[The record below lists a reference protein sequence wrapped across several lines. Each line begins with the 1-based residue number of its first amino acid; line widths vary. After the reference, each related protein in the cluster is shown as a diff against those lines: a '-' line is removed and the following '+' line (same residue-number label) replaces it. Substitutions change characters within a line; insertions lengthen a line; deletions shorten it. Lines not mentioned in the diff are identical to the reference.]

1 MAEHTELIK
10 QNIDT
15 ILKES
20 FLEYAGYNLQRRA
33 IPDVR
38 DGLKWGARQLL
49 HAQMLGGFTCDKPF
63 KKAIKSV
70 SQAMGF
76 SYVHGDTSAYGTLIR
91 MAKPFSYRVP
101 LQEANGNYGTLIN
114 PDDHSASRY
123 VELRGSKAAAKVLE
137 DLKKDT
143 ITEWEDTYDLEG
155 QFPKVLPS
163 KGMWLGVNGC
173 ISIGSGMACSIPPT
187 NLKEVNEALIKLI
200 SNPDI
205 DYEEIVCMPDFP
217 TGAVLLNA
225 EEVKESMKNGYG
237 RACKMRAVVE
247 YDKSNGCFIVKE
259 MPYSTFTNTV
269 CNELAK
275 LMEENP
281 NCGVKDFI
289 DYTGIKPDLRIY
301 LNKKVNPDKVLKLL
315 YKETSLQTHFSINM
329 VMLDKG
335 ITPRTFG
342 WKEALLAHINHEKEV
357 YKRGYEYDLKKIENR
372 LHILNGLL
380 KVIASIDEV
389 IHTIKTSE
397 SVVIAKQRLMEGFEL
412 DSAQAKAVLDIK
424 LSRLA
429 HLEVQK
435 LEKEKDD
442 LLTQRAAIVSILSNE
457 ELFNEELI
465 KGWKEVI
472 EKFGDERRTQIL
484 NVESEDDDELKE
496 LRKLSINLSNQ
507 NNIYVNEV
515 STLYSQS
522 RGGVGRKFKM
532 SKGEYIIATQYGDN
546 KSTILFFTTDGNYY
560 HAKLSDIPFGE
571 VVPIESICSMTTAET
586 TCYMTVINKE
596 TLKNNDNNI
605 IFFTKKGYIKK
616 SKLSEYNISRKTG
629 IKALALEGDD
639 QICSAVVTNK
649 DRVGM
654 LTARG
659 QFVMCETENI
669 RSTGRVTKG
678 VKGITLNPDDEL
690 IYASMI
696 PKDTKELISVSENGY
711 IKRTPITEFNVTNRG
726 VKGGKIH
733 RFKNEEDNLVAF
745 LPLKDESQIIIVANN
760 SQIKIKVQDI
770 SILGKGAQGTK
781 SINLKDK
788 AKVVGMT
795 IF

>member
-1 MAEHTELIK
+1 MTELIK

-76 SYVHGDTSAYGTLIR
+76 SYVHGDASAYGTLIR

-163 KGMWLGVNGC
+163 KGIWLGVNGC

-200 SNPDI
+200 NNPDI
-205 DYEEIVCMPDFP
+205 DYNEIVCMPDFP
-217 TGAVLLNA
+217 TGATLLNA

-237 RACKMRAVVE
+237 RACKIRAVVE
-247 YDKSNGCFIVKE
+247 YDKPNKCFIVKE
-259 MPYSTFTNTV
+259 MPYSTFTNTI

-281 NCGVKDFI
+281 SCGVKEFV
-289 DYTGIKPDLRIY
+289 DYTGVKPDLRIY
-301 LNKKVNPDKVLKLL
+301 LDKKANPDKVLKLL

-342 WKEALLAHINHEKEV
+342 WKEALLAHIDHEKEV
-357 YKRGYEYDLKKIENR
+357 YKRGYEYDLRKIEDR
-372 LHILNGLL
+372 LHILDGLL
-380 KVIASIDEV
+380 ICLANIDEV
-389 IHTIKTSE
+389 VRIIKTSDSPSKARE
-397 SVVIAKQRLMEGFEL
+397 RLAAEYKLTDVQTKAIL
-412 DSAQAKAVLDIK
+412 DMK

-429 HLEVQK
+429 HLEVEKLKSEKTK
-435 LEKEKDD
+435 LEKERD
-442 LLTQRAAIVSILSNE
+442 SIYNIIRNE
-457 ELFNEELI
+457 DLFNKELI
-465 KGWKEVI
+465 KGWREVAT
-472 EKFGDERRTQIL
+472 KFGDSRRTQIL
-484 NVESEDDDELKE
+484 NISVDDEEPTEKQE
-496 LRKLSINLSNQ
+496 LLINLSNQ
-507 NNIYVNEV
+507 NNIYVTTT
-515 STLYSQS
+515 STLYTQR
-522 RGGVGRKFKM
+522 RGGVGNKFKM
-532 SKGEYIIATQYGDN
+532 NKGEYVVATASGTNLDTVLLFSN
-546 KSTILFFTTDGNYY
+546 KGNCFNLT
-560 HAKLSDIPFGE
+560 ASELPFEE
-571 VVPIESICSMTTAET
+571 VIPIESIVEIGTGET
-586 TCYMTVINKE
+586 IEELVFLNK
-596 TLKNNDNNI
+596 KNQKEHI
-605 IFFTKKGYIKK
+605 IFFTKKGILKK
-616 SKLSEYNISRKTG
+616 SKLSEYNTKRKGG
-629 IKALALEGDD
+629 IKALNLDNDD
-639 QICSAVVTNK
+639 EIVSILFV
-649 DRVGM
+649 DEERVGM
-654 LTARG
+654 MTARG
-659 QFVMCETENI
+659 QFVICESKDI
-669 RSTGRVTKG
+669 RPIGRVARG
-678 VKGITLNPDDEL
+678 VKGITLNNGDSLVE
-690 IYASMI
+690 ARVI
-696 PKDTKELISVSENGY
+696 PKETKEFLSVSEKGY
-711 IKRTPITEFNVTNRG
+711 IKRTSAKEFTVTGRG
-726 VKGGKIH
+726 TKGGKIH
-733 RFKNEEDNLVAF
+733 A
-745 LPLKDESQIIIVANN
+745 LKDNDDRLVSFNALQNEQEVIVVSSKA
-760 SQIKIKVQDI
+760 QIKINLNEI
-770 SILGKGAQGTK
+770 NLLSKGAQGTK
-781 SINLKDK
+781 SIKLSDS
-788 AKVVGMT
+788 KVVGLL